1 MNGILIIFIITILI
15 FFIYKKLKK
24 KIFYD
29 TSFKL
34 GVIKNDKN
42 IIKYGELIKSHS
54 DDNINLHLCKN
65 YDELMEMVNS
75 GDLDFG
81 ITYENYFVDTVLG
94 LHNYEKKISDNIE
107 FCTGIYFNYFQI
119 LSSVFTKGEENMDMF
134 TSIKDFMNFKKIY
147 KRNVVIGTE
156 SFDSIS
162 FINLFLILI
171 LFDFKPINFNKY
183 DEKEHYE
190 DNIVFYYIDTE
201 ENLKQKM
208 IVDKIDMIFLFRTIN
223 DSTLNY
229 IKNNKDTVNIY
240 INFDETYFDKLFS
253 LYYFKTNL
261 LKSTEEFV
269 NTTEI
274 SYETRMS
281 RVVFIS
287 NKNVNNDII
296 YTIMKYIYT
305 NNNYLT
311 NLISNNNDLE
321 KEHNYFEPIDIAYV
335 NKNIPARAII

>member
-162 FINLFLILI
+162 F
-171 LFDFKPINFNKY
+171 
-183 DEKEHYE
+183 
-190 DNIVFYYIDTE
+190 
-201 ENLKQKM
+201 
-208 IVDKIDMIFLFRTIN
+208 
-223 DSTLNY
+223 
-229 IKNNKDTVNIY
+229 
-240 INFDETYFDKLFS
+240 
-253 LYYFKTNL
+253 
-261 LKSTEEFV
+261 
-269 NTTEI
+269 
-274 SYETRMS
+274 
-281 RVVFIS
+281 
-287 NKNVNNDII
+287 
-296 YTIMKYIYT
+296 
-305 NNNYLT
+305 
-311 NLISNNNDLE
+311 
-321 KEHNYFEPIDIAYV
+321 
-335 NKNIPARAII
+335 